1 MRSWRYLSILISLMT
16 VSATFIA
23 LPLTTMAAPEQPSVS
38 SSTSAFPLAEAHI
51 MSFLPRTECPS

>member
-23 LPLTTMAAPEQPSVS
+23 LPLTTMAAPEQAPAI
-38 SSTSAFPLAEAHI
+38 SSTSTLPIAEAHI
-51 MSFLPRTECPS
+51 MSFSPRTEYPS